1 MVWIK
6 WSDYGKPKK
15 KKTFTKSKKTKPKI
29 EPKTKIIPGKHM
41 VEFKKASELN
51 QDKDNQ
57 LKPKVE
63 KILEDIDSKKTKTER
78 YRNAQEFIKHIDRVL
93 SEQDQPQS

>member
-6 WSDYGKPKK
+6 WSDYGKPKRK
-15 KKTFTKSKKTKPKI
+15 KITKSKTKKSKPRI
-29 EPKTKIIPGKHM
+29 EPRIKVIPGKHK

-51 QDKDNQ
+51 QHKDNQ

-63 KILEDIDSKKTKTER
+63 KILENIDSKKTKTER

-93 SEQDQPQS
+93 SEQNQS